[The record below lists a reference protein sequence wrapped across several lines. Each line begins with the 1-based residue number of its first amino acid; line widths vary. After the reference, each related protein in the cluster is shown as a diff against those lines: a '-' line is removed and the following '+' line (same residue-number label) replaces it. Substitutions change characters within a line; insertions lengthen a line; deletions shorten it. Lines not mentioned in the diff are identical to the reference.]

1 MLNSLQIQMASLR
14 LRPTLGN
21 SQWMQLNKEK
31 VLAVFPVDWSS
42 ANKIQLPLGFAFK
55 VLGVEWKETSDL
67 IIAFMWLEKLGLVE
81 SQSSSNDPSSLVVRR
96 KPINQ

>member
-1 MLNSLQIQMASLR
+1 MLNSLQIQMASIR

-21 SQWMQLNKEK
+21 SEWMQLNKEK
-31 VLAVFPVDWSS
+31 VAAVFPTVWSS
-42 ANKIQLPLGFAFK
+42 ANKIQLPLGLAFK

-67 IIAFMWLEKLGLVE
+67 VVAVMWLERLGLVE
-81 SQSSSNDPSSLVVRR
+81 SQSSLDDPSSLVVRR

>member
-31 VLAVFPVDWSS
+31 VVAAFPVDWSS
-42 ANKIQLPLGFAFK
+42 ASKIQLPLGFAFK

-67 IIAFMWLEKLGLVE
+67 VIAFMWLEKLGLVE
-81 SQSSSNDPSSLVVRR
+81 SKSLPGDPSSLLVRR
-96 KPINQ
+96 KPVN

>member
-1 MLNSLQIQMASLR
+1 MLNSFQIQMASLR

-31 VLAVFPVDWSS
+31 VLAAFPVDWSS

-67 IIAFMWLEKLGLVE
+67 VIAFMWLEKLGLVE
-81 SQSSSNDPSSLVVRR
+81 SKSLPDDPSSLLVRR
-96 KPINQ
+96 KPIN

>member
-1 MLNSLQIQMASLR
+1 MLNSLQILMASFR

-31 VLAVFPVDWSS
+31 VVAAFPVDWSS

-55 VLGVEWKETSDL
+55 MLGVEWRETTDL
-67 IIAFMWLEKLGLVE
+67 VIAFMWLERLGLVE
-81 SQSSSNDPSSLVVRR
+81 SKSLPDDPSSLLVRR
-96 KPINQ
+96 KPIDR

>member
-21 SQWMQLNKEK
+21 SQWMQINKEK
-31 VLAVFPVDWSS
+31 VVAAFPVDWSS

-55 VLGVEWKETSDL
+55 VLGVEWREATDL
-67 IIAFMWLEKLGLVE
+67 VIAFMWLEKLGLVE
-81 SQSSSNDPSSLVVRR
+81 SKSLPDDPSSLLVRR
-96 KPINQ
+96 KPIN